1 MVGINLEHPMASI
14 TTATSNVA
22 LPFTPVPSSV
32 GLQETSQDIL
42 AKKYLLAGETG
53 PADIFDRV
61 AAELA
66 SAEAPELRQTIQA
79 EFRRAFD
86 AGFVGGG
93 RIMSGAGRDAANV
106 TLINC
111 FVQPIGDC
119 MTGRDEDGLPGIMD
133 ALAQAAE
140 TMRRGGGVGYNFS
153 RIRPAGALVK
163 GTQSSA
169 SGPVPFLGTFDSMC
183 ATIESAGSRRGAQMG
198 VLDISHP
205 DIEEFVEAK
214 KVQSRWRNFNVSVR
228 TVDAFHAAVEAD
240 TNWQLVHRAPPHPA
254 SHPNAF
260 QREDG
265 LWVYRTIRARE
276 LWDRITRMTYD
287 YAEPG
292 IIFGDRVQQENNLW
306 YCESLDATNP
316 CAEQVLPPYGCCDIG
331 SINLTRFVREPF
343 TAEAS
348 FDYAAFVETVPSAVR
363 ALDNVLD
370 VTAWPLP
377 QQQQEAQNKRRI
389 GLGFF
394 GLGSA
399 MFMLGL
405 RYGSEESVHFTKS
418 VSELLRN
425 AAYEASIE
433 LAKEKGPF
441 PLLDREK
448 YLESGFA
455 QRLPDEIRED
465 IRRYGIRNSH
475 LLSIAPTGT
484 MALSFGDNASNGL
497 EPAFSVSYQRR
508 VRQPDN
514 SERIV
519 DVEDH
524 AYRLFREMGGDVGAL
539 PEHWVT
545 AQDLSVEDHLRVMA
559 AIAPYIDAS
568 ISKTVNC
575 PESMSFEA
583 FGDVYR
589 RAYELGLKSCATYR
603 PSGVRGS
610 VLIDPNAAKAA
621 EPSEDPDRRL
631 VLKPA
636 AGLTEGSLRWP
647 RRPEAPDGSPSWTFR
662 VDTPEARFAVT
673 VPHYEN
679 GTNHPFEVWAQGA
692 EVPRVLPAIAKVL
705 SADMRTKDPRWLA
718 EKLHAL
724 QKCEGASLLLKM
736 PPAATPKRAGSA
748 AAALAHLVEYR
759 ATTLGYL
766 SEDTWTAESPMLL
779 AMASRKEPKAE
790 QGSLAWYVDI
800 ANPATGDDFV
810 LMVKEAVM
818 EDGSRFPFSV
828 WAAGAY
834 PRELDGL
841 LKLLSIDMR
850 VSDPAWIAMKLK
862 GLRNFP
868 EAKGEFMAP
877 TPGVADKRQWYSST
891 VAYIANVLLARYQA
905 IGMLDE
911 ALEPVRQAGLFV
923 VEAATLPKAHE
934 AQPAGRGHKD
944 CGECGGTRTVVKRD
958 GCEHCESCGA
968 VGSCG

>member
-1 MVGINLEHPMASI
+1 MESI
-14 TTATSNVA
+14 TTATTDVA
-22 LPFTPVPSSV
+22 LSSPASSV
-32 GLQETSQDIL
+32 SIGLQETSRDIL
-42 AKKYLLAGETG
+42 AKKYLLPGETG

-61 AAELA
+61 AGKLA
-66 SAEAPELRQTIQA
+66 SAEAPELRRAVQA

-93 RIMSGAGRDAANV
+93 RIMSGAGREAANV

-111 FVQPIGDC
+111 FVQPIGDS
-119 MTGRDEDGLPGIMD
+119 MTGRDDDGLPGIMD

-153 RIRPAGALVK
+153 RIRPAGAWVK

-169 SGPVPFLGTFDSMC
+169 SGPCPYIDTFDAMC
-183 ATIESAGSRRGAQMG
+183 ATVESAGSRRGAQMG
-198 VLDISHP
+198 VLDVSHP
-205 DIEEFVEAK
+205 DIEAFVEAK

-228 TVDAFHAAVEAD
+228 TSDAFHAAVEAD
-240 TNWQLVHRAPPHPA
+240 AEWQLVHRAQPHPDTL
-254 SHPNAF
+254 PNAF

-276 LWDRITRMTYD
+276 LWDRITRMTFE

-292 IIFGDRVQQENNLW
+292 IIFGDRVSQENNLW

-348 FDYAAFVETVPSAVR
+348 FDYAAFVETVPPAVR

-377 QQQQEAQNKRRI
+377 EQQQEAMNKRRI

-399 MFMLGL
+399 MFMLGI
-405 RYGSEESVHFTKS
+405 RYGSDESVRFTES
-418 VSELLRN
+418 VAKLLRN

-441 PLLDREK
+441 PLLDPEK
-448 YLESGFA
+448 YLQSGFA
-455 QRLPDEIRED
+455 RRLPEEIRED

-484 MALSFGDNASNGL
+484 MALTFGDNASNGL
-497 EPAFSVSYQRR
+497 EPAFSLRYQRR

-524 AYRLFREMGGDVGAL
+524 AYRLFREMGGDVEAL

-545 AQDLSVEDHLRVMA
+545 AQDPSVEDHLRVMA
-559 AIAPYIDAS
+559 AIVPYIDAS

-621 EPSEDPDRRL
+621 ERTDDPDRRL

-647 RRPEAPDGSPSWTFR
+647 HRPEAPDGSPSWTFR

-692 EVPRVLPAIAKVL
+692 EVPRVLSAIAKVL

-724 QKCEGASLLLKM
+724 QKCEGASLMLKM

-766 SEDTWTAESPMLL
+766 SEDTWNVESPMLL

-818 EDGSRFPFSV
+818 EDGSRFPFSI
-828 WAAGAY
+828 WASGTY

-850 VSDPAWIAMKLK
+850 ISDPAWIAMKLK

-877 TPGVADKRQWYSST
+877 IPGVADKRQWYSST
-891 VAYIANVLLARYQA
+891 VAYIAHVLLARYQA
-905 IGMLDE
+905 IGMLND
-911 ALEPVRQAGLFV
+911 ALEPVRQAGLFMI
-923 VEAATLPKAHE
+923 EAASLPI
-934 AQPAGRGHKD
+934 AQQAAPAGRGHKD

-958 GCEHCESCGA
+958 GCEHCEACGS
-968 VGSCG
+968 VGACG

>member
-1 MVGINLEHPMASI
+1 MESSTMA
-14 TTATSNVA
+14 TNQVA
-22 LPFTPVPSSV
+22 VASPA
-32 GLQETSQDIL
+32 LQETSRDLL
-42 AKKYLLAGETG
+42 AQKYLLAGETDQ
-53 PADIFDRV
+53 ADIFQRV
-61 AAELA
+61 ATSLA
-66 SAEAPELRQTIQA
+66 SVEAKEHQHAFQA
-79 EFRRAFD
+79 AFRGAFD
-86 AGFVGGG
+86 AGFVAGG

-119 MTGRDEDGLPGIMD
+119 MTGRDEEGLPGIMD

-153 RIRPAGALVK
+153 RIRPAGAWVK

-169 SGPVPFLGTFDSMC
+169 SGPCPYIDTFDAMC
-183 ATIESAGSRRGAQMG
+183 ATVESAGSRRGAQMG
-198 VLDISHP
+198 VLDVSHP
-205 DIEEFVEAK
+205 DIEAFVEAK

-228 TVDAFHAAVEAD
+228 TSDAFHAAVEAD
-240 TNWQLVHRAPPHPA
+240 ADWQLVHRAQPHPE
-254 SHPNAF
+254 SHPGAS
-260 QREDG
+260 QRQDG

-292 IIFGDRVQQENNLW
+292 IIFGDRVSQENNLW

-316 CAEQVLPPYGCCDIG
+316 CAEQVLPPYGCCCIG
-331 SINLTRFVREPF
+331 SIGLTRFVREPF
-343 TAEAS
+343 TAAAR
-348 FDYAAFVETVPSAVR
+348 FDIDAFERTIATAVR

-377 QQQQEAQNKRRI
+377 EQRQEAMNKRRI

-405 RYGSEESVHFTKS
+405 RYGSQESVRFTES
-418 VSELLRN
+418 VSKRLRD

-455 QRLPDEIRED
+455 QRLPDEIREK

-484 MALSFGDNASNGL
+484 MALTFGDNASNGL
-497 EPAFSVSYQRR
+497 EPAFSLSYQRR
-508 VRQPDN
+508 VRQPDG

-524 AYRLFREMGGDVGAL
+524 AYRLYRAMGGDVSAL
-539 PEHWVT
+539 PAHWVT
-545 AQDLSVEDHLRVMA
+545 AQELSVEEHLRVMA
-559 AIAPYIDAS
+559 AIVPYIDAS

-575 PESMSFEA
+575 PESMSFDA

-610 VLIDPNAAKAA
+610 VLIDPNAAKVI
-621 EPSEDPDRRL
+621 ERSDDPDRRL

-647 RRPEAPDGSPSWTFR
+647 NRPEAPDGSPSWTFR
-662 VDTPEARFAVT
+662 VDAPEARFAVT
-673 VPHYEN
+673 VAHYEN
-679 GTNHPFEVWAQGA
+679 GINHPFEVWAQGA

-705 SADMRTKDPRWLA
+705 SADMRTKDPRWLM

-724 QKCEGASLLLKM
+724 QKCEGASLILMM
-736 PPAATPKRAGSA
+736 PPAATPKRSGSA
-748 AAALAHLVEYR
+748 GAALAHLVEYR
-759 ATTLGYL
+759 ATKLGYL
-766 SEDTWTAESPMLL
+766 SEDTWNAESPMLL

-790 QGSLAWYVDI
+790 QGSIAWYTDI
-800 ANPATGDDFV
+800 ANPSTGDDFV
-810 LMVKEAVM
+810 LMVKEAIM

-828 WAAGAY
+828 WAAGTY

-841 LKLLSIDMR
+841 LKMLSIDMR
-850 VSDPAWIAMKLK
+850 ISDPAWIAMKLK
-862 GLRNFP
+862 GLLDFP

-877 TPGVADKRQWYSST
+877 IPGVAEKRQWYSST
-891 VAYIANVLLARYQA
+891 VAYIAHILLARYQA
-905 IGMLDE
+905 INMLNE
-911 ALEPVRQAGLFV
+911 ALEPVRQAGLFMI
-923 VEAATLPKAHE
+923 EAATLPKIEHPTAS
-934 AQPAGRGHKD
+934 AGRGHKD
-944 CGECGGTRTVVKRD
+944 CGECGGTRTVVKKD
-958 GCEHCESCGA
+958 GCEFCAACGH